1 VYDEGASE
9 QQQRLEAAVMADP
22 GNATFPALAELYRR
36 SGRAADAESV
46 VRAGLAAKPDALEGR
61 VALALILL
69 DRGLE
74 REAREEL
81 QGLVEAGASLQ
92 GLALSDATG
101 AAQAIDVARESNA
114 AAPAAEPQAD
124 PAEISVGAPFAT
136 GTMADLLERQ
146 GDVQGAERIRASLSV
161 RVDSADADEA
171 TSHIIEELS
180 RWLINAQ
187 QRMGARA

>member
-22 GNATFPALAELYRR
+22 GNAAFPALAELYRR

-46 VRAGLAAKPDALEGR
+46 VRAGLAAKPDAWEGR

-92 GLALSDATG
+92 GLALSDAIG

-114 AAPAAEPQAD
+114 AAPAEPQAD
-124 PAEISVGAPFAT
+124 AAEISVGAPFAT

-161 RVDSADADEA
+161 RVHSADADEA
-171 TSHIIEELS
+171 TTHIIEELS